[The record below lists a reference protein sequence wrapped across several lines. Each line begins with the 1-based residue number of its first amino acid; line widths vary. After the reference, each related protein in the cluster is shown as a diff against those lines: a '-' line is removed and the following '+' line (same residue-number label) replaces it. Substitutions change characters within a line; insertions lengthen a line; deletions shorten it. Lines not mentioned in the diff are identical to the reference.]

1 MAEITTEPTHDA
13 HAVSDSVHFLGRDF
27 SIPGGIY
34 TFIFIDLAIF
44 TILEVLLAETLAD
57 GSLRIFVLLGI
68 AVVKAVLV
76 MWFYMHLKDDNR
88 IFLYIMIL
96 AFVITLMSVLFL
108 MVVPENGGG
117 YTLLTPQ

>member
-13 HAVSDSVHFLGRDF
+13 HAVSDTVRFLGRDF
-27 SIPGGIY
+27 SLPGGIY

-57 GSLRIFVLLGI
+57 GGLRIFLLLGI